1 MYTITIHFFRTHK
14 NNDYVYVG
22 KKAYH
27 FIVDKEQAE
36 KINKNNSTNGVPS
49 VILISPDSHESKKKI
64 PALVTNVT
72 PSTKT
77 DTETYAQDNQKDPL
91 YAQKFPAQEKVYK
104 KLVMVHPDDVSDFLI
119 KQVENYKSEIKE
131 KSNPKIKKQVP
142 KKRKVLKLKPG
153 TIRIKIKK

>member
-49 VILISPDSHESKKKI
+49 VILISPDSNENKKKI
-64 PALVTNVT
+64 PALVTSVT

-91 YAQKFPAQEKVYK
+91 YVQKFPAQEKVYK
-104 KLVMVHPDDVSDFLI
+104 KLVIVHPDDVSDFLI
-119 KQVENYKSEIKE
+119 KQVENYKPEIKE

>member
-27 FIVDKEQAE
+27 FIVDKEQAD

-91 YAQKFPAQEKVYK
+91 YVQKFPAQEKVYK
-104 KLVMVHPDDVSDFLI
+104 KLVIVHPDDVSDFVI

-131 KSNPKIKKQVP
+131 KNNSKIKKQVP